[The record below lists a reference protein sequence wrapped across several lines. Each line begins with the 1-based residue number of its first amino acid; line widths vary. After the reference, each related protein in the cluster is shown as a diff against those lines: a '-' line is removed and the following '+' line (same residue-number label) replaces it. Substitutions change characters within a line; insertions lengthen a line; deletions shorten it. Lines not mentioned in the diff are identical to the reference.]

1 MADNIDINV
10 TPIIRSVTIEVSN
23 GVTGPQGI
31 QGIKGDTGES
41 FQESFESV
49 SKNLKS
55 YIYTLNYTDG
65 KLTSIV
71 YTLPTGTITKTLNY
85 TGEKLTSIVLSGD
98 TPSGITLTKNLNYTN
113 NILTSINYN

>member
-41 FQESFESV
+41 FQESFETV
-49 SKNLKS
+49 SKNLKDYPS
-55 YIYTLNYTDG
+55 TLNYTNG
-65 KLTSIV
+65 KFTSTV
-71 YTLPTGTITKTLNY
+71 YTLPTGTITKTPYY
-85 TGEKLTSIVLSGD
+85 TGDKLTSIVLSGD
-98 TPSGITLTKNLNYTN
+98 TPSGINLTKTFTYTD
-113 NILTSINYN
+113 TSINITYS